1 MNWGCSRSPPLRL
14 HRVECTGWYAG
25 DEDVFKLISADHR
38 VVVQESGSGDVSAE
52 HVISNVVKCLF
63 AGLVLVH
70 VERVVHFGHEDAL
83 TTDLNRVYRRRQV
96 LDLSLAQQTLS
107 THLIVTQAAAHS
119 RQNPLPR

>member
-52 HVISNVVKCLF
+52 HVISNVVECLF

-70 VERVVHFGHEDAL
+70 VERVVDFSGKY
-83 TTDLNRVYRRRQV
+83 TMTPDLDCVNGRIEV
-96 LDLSLAQQTLS
+96 LDLCLFEHALLTDLVQS
-107 THLIVTQAAAHS
+107 
-119 RQNPLPR
+119 